1 MSEMEKNL
9 DAKIA
14 KTNQE
19 LKVLDDQI
27 DLLKQDPNSDPNI
40 MKKFIA
46 SVLLALTLST
56 PALADYTFVVPQ
68 KPGAGTSQ
76 WAEIIAKELE
86 PFLGEK
92 IKIKFNHRR
101 STSTS

>member
-1 MSEMEKNL
+1 
-9 DAKIA
+9 
-14 KTNQE
+14 
-19 LKVLDDQI
+19 
-27 DLLKQDPNSDPNI
+27 
-40 MKKFIA
+40 MKKFIT

-56 PALADYTFVVPQ
+56 PAFADYTFVVPQ

-92 IKIKFNHRR
+92 IVIKFIPGARDIPGFNKWHNTMRDNDKAVI
-101 STSTS
+101 T